1 MSVDIHPKFYQR
13 WASIY
18 TIKGKT
24 EGWDS
29 ARAWARR
36 TIPAHLQAN
45 LLEAINKSWGVK
57 K

>member
-1 MSVDIHPKFYQR
+1 MNVEIHPKFYKR

-18 TIKGKT
+18 TVKGKT
-24 EGWDS
+24 EGWEV

-36 TIPAHLQAN
+36 TIPTHLHGN
-45 LLEAINKSWGVK
+45 LLDAINKSWGK